1 MFHRCLIAAA
11 TILIAALPQAV
22 WACPMC
28 AETVAA
34 DDNLPKAYMY
44 SILFMMGIPA
54 ILASGF
60 GFAFYRLVKKQQA
73 LNDAAMAAEPIP
85 PVEAQPVEELAGSSI
100 N

>member
-1 MFHRCLIAAA
+1 MFRRCFVAVA
-11 TILIAALPQAV
+11 TILIAVLPQAV

-44 SILFMMGIPA
+44 SILFMMGMPA

-73 LNDAAMAAEPIP
+73 LNDAAAANEPMP
-85 PVEAQPVEELAGSSI
+85 PVEAQHVEELVGSSV

>member
-1 MFHRCLIAAA
+1 MFRHCRIAAA
-11 TILIAALPQAV
+11 TILIAVLPQAV

-44 SILFMMGIPA
+44 SILFMMGMPA
-54 ILASGF
+54 LLASGF

-73 LNDAAMAAEPIP
+73 LNAAAMAAVSETQRESEP
-85 PVEAQPVEELAGSSI
+85 AAELVSNSAD
-100 N
+100 

>member
-1 MFHRCLIAAA
+1 MLRRYCVAVAAFLIAG
-11 TILIAALPQAV
+11 LPQV
-22 WACPMC
+22 VSACPMC

-44 SILFMMGIPA
+44 SILFMMGMPA

-73 LNDAAMAAEPIP
+73 LNDAAMAAVPETQREPEP
-85 PVEAQPVEELAGSSI
+85 AAELVGSAAD
-100 N
+100 

>member
-1 MFHRCLIAAA
+1 MFRRCLVAAA
-11 TILIAALPQAV
+11 TILIAALPQVV

-44 SILFMMGIPA
+44 SILFMMGMPA

-73 LNDAAMAAEPIP
+73 LHAAAMAAVAETQSEP
-85 PVEAQPVEELAGSSI
+85 EPVEELVGSVAD
-100 N
+100 

>member
-1 MFHRCLIAAA
+1 MFRRSFVAVAA
-11 TILIAALPQAV
+11 ILIAVLPQSV

-44 SILFMMGIPA
+44 SILFMMGMPA

-73 LNDAAMAAEPIP
+73 LNDAAMATVPETQSEPEPAAEL
-85 PVEAQPVEELAGSSI
+85 VSSSAD
-100 N
+100 

>member
-1 MFHRCLIAAA
+1 MIRRCLIAA
-11 TILIAALPQAV
+11 TTVLIAALPQAV

-44 SILFMMGIPA
+44 SILFMMGMPA

-60 GFAFYRLVKKQQA
+60 GFAFFRLVKKQQA
-73 LNDAAMAAEPIP
+73 LNAAAMAAVPETHSEP
-85 PVEAQPVEELAGSSI
+85 ELVGSAAD
-100 N
+100 